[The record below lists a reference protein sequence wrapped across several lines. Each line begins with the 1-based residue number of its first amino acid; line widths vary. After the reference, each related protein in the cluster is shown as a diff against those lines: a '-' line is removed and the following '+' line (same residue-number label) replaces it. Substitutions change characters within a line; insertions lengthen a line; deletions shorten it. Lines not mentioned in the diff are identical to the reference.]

1 MAIID
6 LDWISG
12 DAIGNVIAVGEYPTV
27 FDSGILAVGVVTP
40 RANGLSVRT
49 LSDIGSVYGAT
60 PGQVGLEGL

>member
-6 LDWISG
+6 LDWTSDDG
-12 DAIGNVIAVGEYPTV
+12 TGMVFSVAEYPTV

-49 LSDIGSVYGAT
+49 LSDIGSVHGAT